1 MRTEDWAAMTSVS
14 VKNGQNIQDLSTD
27 LRCPVTGGELQCD
40 GNDRFWSETGEG
52 DRIDYP
58 VEGGQ
63 PVLVD
68 FEKSIL
74 GRDAFTT
81 LQGASLIGERES
93 KRSVLKKVL
102 LGSNDVASTNA
113 KALLEEV
120 RRLDTKPVVL
130 IVGGGTVNAGAQDLY
145 DAEDMQIVSFDIYA
159 SENTDF
165 VADAHQIPLKDGAV
179 HAVWIQAVLEHVL
192 TPSEVADEI
201 WRVLVPGGILYA
213 ETPFLQPVHE
223 AAYDFTRFTES
234 GHRWLFRR
242 FELIDSGVVKGP
254 GSVLFQ
260 VLRYAFGA
268 AVGNRRLGSKLAIPF
283 FWLRFIDRL
292 ASRSHA
298 SDCASGVFFLGRRS
312 ETALKPREMPSFF
325 RGVQR

>member
-1 MRTEDWAAMTSVS
+1 MTSVS
-14 VKNGQNIQDLSTD
+14 AQNGQGIQDLVAD

-40 GNDRFWSETGEG
+40 GTDRFWSETADGN
-52 DRIDYP
+52 RIDFP
-58 VEGGQ
+58 VVDGQ
-63 PVLVD
+63 PVFVD

-74 GRDAFTT
+74 DRNAFAA
-81 LQGASLIGERES
+81 LQGASLIGKRES
-93 KRSVLKKVL
+93 KRSVIKKVL
-102 LGSNDVASTNA
+102 LGTNDVASANA
-113 KALLEEV
+113 KTLLEEV
-120 RRLDTKPVVL
+120 RRLDTRPVVL
-130 IVGGGTVNAGAQDLY
+130 IVGGGTVNVGAQDLY
-145 DAEDMQIVSFDIYA
+145 DADDIQIVSFDIYA

-165 VADAHQIPLKDGAV
+165 IADAHQIPLKDGAV

-192 TPSEVADEI
+192 TPSQVADEI

-254 GSVLFQ
+254 GAVLFQ
-260 VLRYAFGA
+260 VLRYAFGS

-292 ASRSHA
+292 SNRAHA
-298 SDCASGVFFLGRRS
+298 SDCASGVYFLGRRS
-312 ETALKPREMPSFF
+312 ETTLEPRQMKSFF